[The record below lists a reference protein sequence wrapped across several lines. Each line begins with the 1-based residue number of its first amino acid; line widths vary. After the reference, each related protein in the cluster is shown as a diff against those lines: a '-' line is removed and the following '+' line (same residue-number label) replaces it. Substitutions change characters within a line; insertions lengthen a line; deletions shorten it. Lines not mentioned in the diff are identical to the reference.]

1 MKTVVFAAMLCV
13 AASEAAAAEQVF
25 VNIPSIP
32 GESTQVGHANW
43 IDAFA
48 LSHDMQRPGG
58 GSPDFSEVSVLKATD
73 RATAPLHLAGALST
87 NLGLVT
93 VQVCGTGAGLPSRC
107 YYKIELSNTRVQAIS
122 VAESACSGDGCTP
135 AQTESVSFSFT
146 RIKWYYTD
154 PAGNENS
161 RCFDLTTFTSC

>member
-1 MKTVVFAAMLCV
+1 MRTIVLAAMLCFV
-13 AASEAAAAEQVF
+13 ASQAAAAEQVF
-25 VNIPSIP
+25 VNIASIP

-48 LSHDMQRPGG
+48 LSHDFQRAGG
-58 GSPDFSEVSVLKATD
+58 GSPNFSEVSVLKATD
-73 RATAPLHLAGALST
+73 RATPPLHVAGALST

-93 VQVCGTGAGLPSRC
+93 IQVCGTAAGVPSRC
-107 YYKIELSNTRVQAIS
+107 YYKIELSNARVQAVS
-122 VAESACSGDGCTP
+122 VAESTCSGDGCTP

-154 PAGNENS
+154 PGGAESS
-161 RCFDLTTFTSC
+161 RCFDLTTLTSC